1 MTAVLLMELTF
12 YTSKQVDNTIF
23 NKYKHNYYI
32 YSKMSGLFSNHPP
45 HDREMFLSAY
55 NTIQTLEAWEILKNH
70 IVQPTKGFAWESKP
84 EIVNIMEE
92 INKNYGYNHSGCSI
106 TVTMRV
112 MYNIAKNEEY
122 K

>member
-23 NKYKHNYYI
+23 NKYKYNYYI

-70 IVQPTKGFAWESKP
+70 EPYKGFAVESNP
-84 EIVNIMEE
+84 EIVNIIEE
-92 INKNYGYNHSGCSI
+92 INRNYGYNHSGCSI
-106 TVTMRV
+106 SVTMRV
-112 MYNIAKNEEY
+112 MHNIAKNEEY